1 MKSDGPKLY
10 PVYGP
15 RIFRIDFYPEDRA
28 KLARCIRRLELL
40 EEVIRES
47 GLFFETTPKA
57 VNESKEF
64 LKEIKDRIPAT

>member
-10 PVYGP
+10 PVHGP
-15 RIFRIDFYPEDRA
+15 KVFRIDFYPEDRI

-40 EEVIRES
+40 EKVILES

-64 LKEIKDRIPAT
+64 LKEILVRVPIT